1 MNWVT
6 SSGQETLH
14 CHLLYISSS
23 QCQLSEFGQLFSPLW
38 MSVVVLSSLLLLS
51 SLFDFR
57 FSIEETQFKY
67 CSTCPWQWQDD
78 VGHAGSISFKIEYCL
93 YIIIVEERRERKEI
107 VHVQRSWIHPL
118 RIERMADRTISLM
131 RTKLLYKSI
140 EFQLVWLIVEL

>member
-1 MNWVT
+1 MAREHYIVTYFTYPLVSVNCWNLANYFHLFGWV
-6 SSGQETLH
+6 S
-14 CHLLYISSS
+14 
-23 QCQLSEFGQLFSPLW
+23 LFF
-38 MSVVVLSSLLLLS
+38 LLS
-51 SLFDFR
+51 SFYRLYSIFDFR
-57 FSIEETQFKY
+57 LKRLNSNIVQHVRDNDKMML
-67 CSTCPWQWQDD
+67 
-78 VGHAGSISFKIEYCL
+78 VMLAGSKSYKIEYCL